1 LIVVVV
7 IIHLIK
13 LLGAILTEMTEVA
26 KLNIEATNC
35 VNIGVSETIPIA
47 RDKAGQ
53 HSIAQFGVVKNVAT
67 CPAGEGE

>member
-1 LIVVVV
+1 
-7 IIHLIK
+7 
-13 LLGAILTEMTEVA
+13 MTEVA

>member
-1 LIVVVV
+1 M
-7 IIHLIK
+7 
-13 LLGAILTEMTEVA
+13 LTEMTEVA
-26 KLNIEATNC
+26 KLNIDAAANC